1 MLGKQKKSSS
11 LASLSFFTVKS
22 RRRLFTLLSVVLVRW
37 RERRERRAGAARHQ
51 DPDMV
56 DGRTRLMTY
65 DYGPATRTKPNPPTT
80 RGSQVCSPNLQAKRL
95 PPLLATTVDERQ
107 TNQQ

>member
-56 DGRTRLMTY
+56 DGRTQLMTTVQL
-65 DYGPATRTKPNPPTT
+65 PAPSRIHLERIP
-80 RGSQVCSPNLQAKRL
+80 RLLSNLQPKRL
-95 PPLLATTVDERQ
+95 PPLLATTVDERK
-107 TNQQ
+107 TNLTSQQ